1 MPIQKLRQFLDQNS
15 IKYVVITHSRAYTAQ
30 GVAESA
36 HISGNELAK
45 TVMLKKDGELCMA
58 VLPASKHV
66 NLSEFTRVT
75 GSKDVQLANETE
87 FRDRFPDCELGAM
100 PPFGNLYGTPV
111 YADTSLQRDKEIAF
125 NAGSHLELIQ
135 MSYGDFERLVK
146 PQMCEFATGSVG
158 RAA

>member
-1 MPIQKLRQFLDQNS
+1 MPIQKLRQFLDQNTV
-15 IKYVVITHSRAYTAQ
+15 KYVVITHSRAYTSQ

-36 HISGNELAK
+36 HISGNEMAK

-66 NLSEFTRVT
+66 NLTEFGRAANSKDISLASEF
-75 GSKDVQLANETE
+75 E

-100 PPFGNLYGTPV
+100 PPFGNLYGLPV
-111 YADTSLQRDKEIAF
+111 YVDKSLTQDKEIAF

-135 MSYGDFERLVK
+135 MSYSDFERLVK
-146 PQMCEFATGSVG
+146 PQVLEFAGGTVG